1 MEKHELASVSEKLS
15 RRFIAKDDE
24 LKLFL
29 WRNNQNVRL
38 FSRSTELI
46 EREAHAKWFNA
57 RILDINKQPLFIFDL
72 GQKSIGMTRLDCR
85 SEVEHHYE
93 ISVLVDE
100 SFQNQGF
107 ATAMI
112 SQTLIFAKEELSATE
127 ITAVIHLKNIQSIR
141 LFGGLHFQKKN
152 RILDEFEEYGIYL

>member
-1 MEKHELASVSEKLS
+1 MEKRELASVSEKLI

-29 WRNNQNVRL
+29 WRNNYNVRL
-38 FSRSTELI
+38 FSRSTALI
-46 EREAHAKWFNA
+46 EREVHSKWFNA
-57 RILDINKQPLFIFDL
+57 RILDINRQPLFIFDL
-72 GQKSIGMTRLDCR
+72 GKNSIGMTRLDCK
-85 SEVEHHYE
+85 SEVDRHYE
-93 ISVLVDE
+93 ISVIVDE

-107 ATAMI
+107 AAAMI

-141 LFGGLHFQKKN
+141 LFSRLHFQKKN
-152 RILDEFEEYGIYL
+152 KILDDFEEYGIYL